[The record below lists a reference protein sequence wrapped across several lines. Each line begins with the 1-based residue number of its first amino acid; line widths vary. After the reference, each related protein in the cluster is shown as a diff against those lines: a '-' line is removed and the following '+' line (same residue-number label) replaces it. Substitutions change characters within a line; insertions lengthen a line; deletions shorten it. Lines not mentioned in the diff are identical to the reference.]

1 MQQSGAMDTLVI
13 VCAYNEW
20 PHLGQ
25 VLSSLR
31 RYHPNILVVDD
42 GSENREYLSGLGENG
57 IPYLSMPFNLGH
69 WCAVQAG
76 FRYALEKGFKAAV
89 TFDGDGQHLPEE
101 IHRLLGLLGRFDL
114 VVGCDT
120 SRAGVG
126 KRLCWSLMRGFSG
139 LETIDLTSGFR
150 AYNRRAMELLIREPY
165 LNLEY
170 QDLGVLFTARS
181 MGLRIGEIP
190 VRMVQRSDRTSRV
203 FPGFFSIVRYLLITF
218 IFIMAR
224 RP

>member
-1 MQQSGAMDTLVI
+1 MDTLVI

-20 PHLGQ
+20 PHLGE
-25 VLSSLR
+25 VLSSLHAR
-31 RYHPNILVVDD
+31 HPSILVVDD
-42 GSENREYLSGLGENG
+42 GSENRVYFSELDRMG
-57 IPYLSMPFNLGH
+57 IPYLPMPFNLGH
-69 WCAVQAG
+69 WSAVQAG
-76 FRYALEKGFKAAV
+76 FRYALEKGFETAV

-101 IHRLLGLLGRFDL
+101 IPYLLDLLERFDI

-120 SRAGVG
+120 SRAGLA
-126 KRLCWSLMRGFSG
+126 KRLCWSLMRRFSG

-150 AYNRRAMELLIREPY
+150 AYNRRAMELLITEPY

-170 QDLGVLFTARS
+170 QDLGVLFTAKS
-181 MGLRIGEIP
+181 MGLRIGEVP
-190 VRMVQRSDRTSRV
+190 VRMAERSDQTSRV
-203 FPGFFSIVRYLLITF
+203 FPGFFSVVRYLLITF